1 MNIKNNNIKSCELV
15 KLISKYYDALINV
28 LSIELSDYYVIDVT
42 NVTKCLNTSIII
54 IYLLFRRRL
63 GVHRMKY
70 CDTTNTRERIERG
83 VDNFERNIRKF
94 EQQLF
99 SNRKTSSTSIFFY
112 VMLTDSHEF
121 VYPSRH
127 SMSSKKGPYFP
138 GHTFLIEKHPTNKF
152 TIYQSYIN
160 EFDLHTFMSSNG
172 CIILTNDQVKDMVS
186 TITHMCDHNGGHE
199 WDIHVNEQWKRLT
212 GVDGTKFMGVK
223 MKGVH
228 FCYKRFTTKQALKNI
243 NSSLTHLI
251 RNHRVQSNLDPET
264 HKKLEELKVKLE
276 YYMKLQ

>member
-1 MNIKNNNIKSCELV
+1 MNYHNTNSCELIR
-15 KLISKYYDALINV
+15 LLSKYYDALIYV
-28 LSIELSDYYVIDVT
+28 LSIELSHYYVIDAT

-54 IYLLFRRRL
+54 IYLLFRRQ
-63 GVHRMKY
+63 GVRRMKY
-70 CDTTNTRERIERG
+70 CDTTNTRERIEHE

-121 VYPSRH
+121 VYASTGT
-127 SMSSKKGPYFP
+127 SSKKGPYFP

-160 EFDLHTFMSSNG
+160 EFDLHTFMTSNG
-172 CIILTNDQVKDMVS
+172 CITFTEDQVKDMVS
-186 TITHMCDHNGGHE
+186 TLKYICNHDGGQE
-199 WDIHVNEQWKRLT
+199 WDIDFNDQWKRLT

-251 RNHRVQSNLDPET
+251 RNHRVQDKLDSDT
-264 HKKLEELKVKLE
+264 RRKLQELKGKVE